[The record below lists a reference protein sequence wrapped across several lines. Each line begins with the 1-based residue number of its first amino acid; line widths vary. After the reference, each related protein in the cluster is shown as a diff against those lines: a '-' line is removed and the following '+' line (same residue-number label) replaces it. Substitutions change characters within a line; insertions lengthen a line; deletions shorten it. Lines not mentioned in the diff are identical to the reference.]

1 MGTVALEN
9 LVIDN
14 TVDGLFRV
22 NRRVFTDPAIL
33 EAEKQGVFDQ
43 SWIYAGHESEIPEP
57 GDFRA
62 RDVAGRPLI
71 LARGSDG
78 QVRALLNTC
87 THRGSLVCRQ
97 ASGNTKSFQ
106 CPYHAWTF
114 SNQGEL
120 IGVPGE
126 DAYGTG
132 FDRQELG
139 LATAPRMESYRGF
152 IFVSFNP
159 SVDDLVD
166 YLAGAREYLDLICDQ
181 SEVGMEV
188 VSGTQAYCMRAN
200 WKLLV
205 ENSID
210 GYHAPITHQRYIE
223 FLYETGVNRG
233 FLQKRWKGQGL
244 ALGNGHSVIVN
255 SPLGGR
261 PIAHWTPM
269 FGEEKKA
276 ELEAIQQNLAE
287 RYGEERAYKMTQTS
301 RNLFIFP
308 NLIIN
313 DIMAITIRTFFP
325 STPDYMDI
333 TAWALAPKD
342 ESEDNRRLRLDN
354 FLTFLGPGGFATPDD
369 VEMLEGCQKGFAN
382 REVGW
387 SDISRGMQRDEPWS
401 NDELQIRTFWRKWHE
416 SLLQAHPEPG
426 LVWPTVAV

>member
-1 MGTVALEN
+1 MGTMALEN

-14 TVDGLFRV
+14 TADGLFRV

-97 ASGNTKSFQ
+97 TSGNTKSFQ

-114 SNQGEL
+114 SNQGEI

-159 SVDDLVD
+159 YVDDLVD

-181 SEVGMEV
+181 SEVGMEI

-223 FLYETGVNRG
+223 FLYATGIDRG

-276 ELEAIQQNLAE
+276 ELEAIRQSLAE

-342 ESEDNRRLRLDN
+342 ENEDNRRLRLDN

-382 REVGW
+382 REVKW

-416 SLLQAHPEPG
+416 SILQAHPEPG

>member
-1 MGTVALEN
+1 MGTIALEN

-97 ASGNTKSFQ
+97 TSGNTKSFQ

-159 SVDDLVD
+159 YVDDLVD
-166 YLAGAREYLDLICDQ
+166 YLADAREYLDLICDQ

-223 FLYETGVNRG
+223 FLYATGIDRG
-233 FLQKRWKGQGL
+233 FMQKRWKGQGL

-276 ELEAIQQNLAE
+276 ELEAIRQNLAE

-416 SLLQAHPEPG
+416 SILQAHPEPG
-426 LVWPTVAV
+426 LVWPAVAV

>member
-223 FLYETGVNRG
+223 FLYETGLNRG